1 MVIIVAVEKVDMKTK
16 ITKRYTSHFLTAG
29 VIAYSVFAPVS
40 AFEMPC
46 ASDYSMYRKQLI
58 AEKWTPVAVKNNIRG
73 FTEVSTG
80 SRIATAKWLN
90 PDRTETFTFILWWK
104 KMKLCISPQFSD
116 STE

>member
-1 MVIIVAVEKVDMKTK
+1 LI
-16 ITKRYTSHFLTAG
+16 
-29 VIAYSVFAPVS
+29 APVS
-40 AFEMPC
+40 AFVIPC
-46 ASDYSMYRKQLI
+46 ASDYAKYREQLI

-90 PDRTETFTFILWWK
+90 PDRTETIIFILWWK

-116 STE
+116 SPE